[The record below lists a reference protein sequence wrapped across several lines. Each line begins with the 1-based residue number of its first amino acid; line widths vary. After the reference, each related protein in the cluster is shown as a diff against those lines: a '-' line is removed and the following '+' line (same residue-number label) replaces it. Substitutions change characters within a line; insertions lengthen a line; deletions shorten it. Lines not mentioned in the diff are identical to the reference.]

1 MFNGLRIFAPPEF
14 PVLSLEVQAHLP
26 VEEVQEQTQ
35 FRLLVRHFLERFFN
49 NDMVSADG
57 ETKARI
63 LQVVYA
69 IALPPMVVAL
79 YLFPTYHAPLERPF
93 WSQVSDH
100 YFYVLYSFV
109 AVGVVS
115 IFAWDLLFPDLLD
128 LFVLSPLPIVG
139 ARLFRS
145 RIAAAVL
152 FLGLFLLG
160 SSALGAMFYPPLSD
174 SPGLAR
180 HLLAHV
186 IAVLTSGAFAAALVL
201 SVQGMMVT
209 VLGVRLSRTISPFLQ
224 GIAMMLLL
232 TIFFLFPVT
241 SRFLEALV
249 NLPAARYFPPFWF
262 LGIYESSLAGAS
274 SLPVLSGLAKT
285 GCLATALVVALTIV
299 SYPLAY
305 RRRMRYLVEG
315 SEEFDTRNP
324 AVVPLRHLLHATLL
338 RNAVQRGIY
347 HFVSCSLLRT
357 QRHRV
362 YMAMYGGFG
371 LALLLSCT
379 VLLRLS
385 HGHLRFALSPDG
397 LRASIPIVAFW
408 TIAGLRT
415 AFLSPTDRRGGWIFR
430 VILGRPTSAQLDTT
444 VRWILPCVLG
454 LTLCMVVLINRLAPL
469 ELRGWNALTCQ
480 ALLAVGLCLLLT
492 DAMFLKVRTIPF
504 TGETKAPAT
513 NLAFILLQYFGL
525 FPPLVLL
532 SVGLEPWLE
541 ASVWHVLGMVAV
553 IVAAHLALLRIHNK
567 DAEYHV
573 NLIDLDDDEQ
583 EFPQR
588 LGLRY

>member
-1 MFNGLRIFAPPEF
+1 MFSGLRIFAPPEF

-26 VEEVQEQTQ
+26 VAEAQEQSQ

-49 NDMVSADG
+49 NDMVSSDG
-57 ETKARI
+57 ETKARL
-63 LQVVYA
+63 LQVVYT
-69 IALPPMVVAL
+69 IALPGMVVAL
-79 YLFPTYHAPLERPF
+79 FLFPLYHAPLERPF

-100 YFYVLYSFV
+100 YFYILYSFV
-109 AVGVVS
+109 AVGALS

-145 RIAAAVL
+145 RIVAAVL

-160 SSALGAMFYPPLSD
+160 SNALGAIFYPLLSD

-180 HLLAHV
+180 HLMAHV
-186 IAVLTSGAFAAALVL
+186 LAVLTSGAFAAAWVL
-201 SVQGMMVT
+201 SVQGWMVT
-209 VLGVRLSRTISPFLQ
+209 VLGVRFSRTISPFLQ
-224 GIAMMLLL
+224 GISMMLLL
-232 TIFFLFPVT
+232 TILFLFPVT
-241 SRFLEALV
+241 SRFLEGLV

-262 LGIYESSLAGAS
+262 LGIYETLLAGS
-274 SLPVLSGLAKT
+274 SSPPVFSGLAKT
-285 GCLATALVVALTIV
+285 GCLAIAVVFGLTIV

-305 RRRMRYLVEG
+305 RRRMRNLVEG

-324 AVVPLRHLLHATLL
+324 VIIPFRRLLHATLV

-347 HFVSCSLLRT
+347 HFISCSLLRT

-362 YMAMYGGFG
+362 YMAMYGGLG
-371 LALLLSCT
+371 LALLLACT
-379 VLLRLS
+379 VLLKPS
-385 HGHLRFALSPDG
+385 HGHLGFALSPDG
-397 LRASIPIVAFW
+397 LLAAVPITAFW

-415 AFLSPTDRRGGWIFR
+415 AFLSPTDKRGGWIFR
-430 VILGRPTSAQLDTT
+430 VILGKPTSAQLDTT
-444 VRWILPCVLG
+444 VLWILPFVLG
-454 LTLCMVVLINRLAPL
+454 LTLCMVTLINRVAPV
-469 ELRGWNALTCQ
+469 ELRGWKPLVCQ
-480 ALLAVGLCLLLT
+480 ALMAIGLCLLLT
-492 DAMFLKVRTIPF
+492 DALFLKVRTIPF
-504 TGETKAPAT
+504 TGETRAPTT

-553 IVAAHLALLRIHNK
+553 IGAAHLAVLRIHRK
-567 DAEYHV
+567 DADYYV
-573 NLIDLDDDEQ
+573 NLIDLDEDEE